1 MIEEFRHKNPVPEFF
16 ILNLKNMAET
26 KETKI
31 VAGIIYKGIE
41 KKTGREVEVTLVGG
55 PGVPMLSII
64 DEDSIVPSTEVTI
77 LEPVGDKLGE
87 TFEE

>member
-1 MIEEFRHKNPVPEFF
+1 
-16 ILNLKNMAET
+16 MAKT